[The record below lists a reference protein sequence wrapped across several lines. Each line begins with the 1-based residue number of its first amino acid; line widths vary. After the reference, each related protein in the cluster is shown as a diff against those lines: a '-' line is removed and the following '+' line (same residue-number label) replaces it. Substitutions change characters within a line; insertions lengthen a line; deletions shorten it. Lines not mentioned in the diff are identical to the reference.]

1 MQYVRCQ
8 VKPSKSKLDI
18 IQQQDAWKVKE
29 EQHMEKEKEHKE
41 KEEGRRNKKKNTTRI
56 QNSIRP
62 SITFDEWEHIQL
74 YIRQLPK
81 DVKDETDEDL
91 KLDIQSDIDALIN
104 RKKTLAKFN

>member
-1 MQYVRCQ
+1 
-8 VKPSKSKLDI
+8 
-18 IQQQDAWKVKE
+18 
-29 EQHMEKEKEHKE
+29 MEKEKEHKE

-81 DVKDETDEDL
+81 DVKDETDADL